1 MDNTQT
7 THVSLCSGYGG
18 IDLGLR
24 RILPNLRTIAYVEIE
39 AFACANLVEKM
50 EQGSLDAAPIWTDLK
65 TFDAKPF
72 FNKVD
77 ILSGG
82 FPCQPFSHAGQRKG
96 TDDPRHLFPFIERI
110 ITNCKPNIIFLENVE
125 GIISAKYGGEEGTS
139 VLKYVLG
146 RLEALGYRAEAGI
159 FSAEEVAAPHRR
171 KRVFIAGIRELS
183 NYDSERFI
191 RKSEGNSQEGQL
203 EKSRWHDFDGQ
214 STGELADPRCD
225 KRRGRSAVGEKQ
237 EGNGGEKGEGQTSCE
252 GRKGEAGEWT
262 KPKSSD
268 ECSEVGNTTGNGC
281 NEGKSITQTGGIDG
295 CSQEG
300 GMSESS
306 GGCCK
311 LGNAEHDGQS
321 AAKVTGS
328 TGSRI
333 GRCTTRKETA
343 QQSQG
348 SDSSKG
354 RDENLANTDSKHW
367 GRQQGQGQS
376 ERESVG
382 ECTENDCG
390 ELGNATGERSQRHA
404 GGFSR
409 EEEPSRERTG
419 NERNS
424 PLRSL
429 FPSRPSEPQQFW
441 EAPRTISNEEVI
453 TAMGG
458 ATYGIANGSMVHSC
472 RVDALRLLGN
482 GVVPATCEK
491 AFVVLMNRLVE

>member
-203 EKSRWHDFDGQ
+203 EKSRWHDLDGQ

-225 KRRGRSAVGEKQ
+225 KRWGRSAVGEKQ

-268 ECSEVGNTTGNGC
+268 ECSEV
-281 NEGKSITQTGGIDG
+281 
-295 CSQEG
+295 
-300 GMSESS
+300 
-306 GGCCK
+306 
-311 LGNAEHDGQS
+311 GNAEHDGQS

-354 RDENLANTDSKHW
+354 RDENLANTDSKHR
-367 GRQQGQGQS
+367 GRKQGQGQS